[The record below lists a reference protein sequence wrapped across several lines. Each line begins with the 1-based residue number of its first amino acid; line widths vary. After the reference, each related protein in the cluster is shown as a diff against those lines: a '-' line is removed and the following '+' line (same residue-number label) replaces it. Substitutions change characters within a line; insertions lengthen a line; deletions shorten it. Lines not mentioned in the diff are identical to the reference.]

1 MNNNAIEWEK
11 LYTHSKEYATAN
23 GELEQYEESIEYTKS
38 TATALAA
45 YLENFYSDEK
55 LPRGIGLSE
64 AKFEYLNTNFHA
76 ELLNCQEVLEHV
88 RAYAEDDD
96 RIDFVLARTIL
107 SNPKIGIPSLLD
119 KPFSSY
125 FSEDVIEWART
136 IDTLDFIK
144 DKEIGTPI
152 FYHPAAVNVFAE
164 WYIKNH

>member
-1 MNNNAIEWEK
+1 MNNNTIEWEK
-11 LYTHSKEYATAN
+11 LYTHSKEYAAEH

-38 TATALAA
+38 TAIALAD

-64 AKFEYLNTNFHA
+64 AKFEYLNANFQA
-76 ELLNCQEVLEHV
+76 ELLDCQEVLEHV

-125 FSEDVIEWART
+125 FSEAVIEWAHT

-144 DKEIGTPI
+144 DEEIGTPI
-152 FYHPAAVNVFAE
+152 FYHPAAVNAFTE